1 MLDKITSNI
10 SWFFRR
16 IKRVIDFLPIIWKG
30 YDFDY
35 RHALDLFH
43 YQLSRTADFMNSDKA
58 YSVRAKQD
66 ARRLRM
72 ILDLMK
78 KVYDEEYR
86 MQHFDQME
94 EIWGVGNSDW
104 KNNNDGTYTYMGF
117 KWELANT
124 PEKEKEAELMFSK
137 LAKEAED
144 KHQRAKELLWKL
156 IHHNLE
162 NMWD

>member
-1 MLDKITSNI
+1 MIRTIKSYY
-10 SWFFRR
+10 RR
-16 IKRVIDFLPIIWKG
+16 VKRTLEFLPIIWKG

-43 YQLSRTADFMNSDKA
+43 YQLSRTADFMDSDKA

-94 EIWGVGNSDW
+94 EIWGNYESIWEPIKNGNYRY
-104 KNNNDGTYTYMGF
+104 GGM

-124 PEKEKEAELMFSK
+124 PEKEKEADLMFSK
-137 LAKEAED
+137 LAKEAEG
-144 KHQRAKELLWKL
+144 KHQRAKKLLWDL
-156 IHHNLE
+156 VHHNLE
-162 NMWD
+162 HFWD